1 MPFADPAK
9 KRAYDREY
17 WHRKHPRKYPEREYL
32 PKKKHVYR
40 LNRQNRRRLS
50 SGNYTPPDGS
60 SPFTGTGND
69 PSKDENYTKGQTWGA
84 LHRAWIGFKIANRKE
99 GYLER
104 LNWAI
109 KIQNLQSDLEIQ
121 RASFPHLGL
130 LGDRIFLFDKEKE
143 AEVKATDDMAKEEYE
158 EYRRQK
164 IAKRNHIRQI
174 VHIDEL
180 TNAERECLPDFY
192 DSDKVERISL
202 VD

>member
-1 MPFADPAK
+1 MPFADPEKA
-9 KRAYDREY
+9 REY
-17 WHRKHPRKYPEREYL
+17 WREWKRKHPQKI
-32 PKKKHVYR
+32 HR

-50 SGNYTPPDGS
+50 SDNYRPPDGT
-60 SPFTGTGND
+60 SPFSGKALAQE
-69 PSKDENYTKGQTWGA
+69 PSKDANYTRGQTWGA

-143 AEVKATDDMAKEEYE
+143 EEIRSAEELTKEEYE

-164 IAKRNHIRQI
+164 NQKRNHIRQI

-180 TNAERECLPDFY
+180 TDVERECLPDFY
-192 DSDKVERISL
+192 GSDKVERISL
-202 VD
+202 VDSQV